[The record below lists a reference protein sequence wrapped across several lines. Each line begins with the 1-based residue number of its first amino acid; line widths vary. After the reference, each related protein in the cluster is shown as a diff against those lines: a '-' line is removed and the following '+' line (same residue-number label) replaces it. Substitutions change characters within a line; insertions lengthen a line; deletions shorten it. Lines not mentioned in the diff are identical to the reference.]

1 MTSSAQT
8 AAEARPSPGRLNYL
22 QLTQRYGMVVVLAL
36 LITVFSVLRPETFP
50 TVSNAQS
57 ILNNQAV
64 LIIIA
69 MAAMIGLIVG
79 AFDLSI
85 AATLSLGSALVVGL
99 QGQGL
104 PWPAAVL
111 VALVVGAAIGF
122 VNGAFVVAKF
132 NSFVV
137 TLATSTIISGLAM
150 WYTGGQVIFA
160 KIDPSFLSAG
170 RGRLFGFVYPLYLTA
185 ALVAILAFLL
195 EHTPLGRKLYATGD
209 NLEAA
214 RLTGLPTGPL
224 AMTGLIAGGV
234 LSALAGV
241 VQSAKI
247 GSGQPDIGAVF
258 LLPAFAAAFL
268 GASSVRPGRFNP
280 LGTVLGVYLV
290 ATGFTGLVLLGVDIW
305 IQPIFYGLVLLVAIC
320 APRLAEYVRARGER
334 KTMLNKVRSAL
345 NAAPGP

>member
-1 MTSSAQT
+1 MTSSART
-8 AAEARPSPGRLNYL
+8 AAELRPSRGRLNYL
-22 QLTQRYGMVVVLAL
+22 QLTQRYGMVGVLAL
-36 LITVFSVLRPETFP
+36 LIAIFSVLRPDTFP

-69 MAAMIGLIVG
+69 MAAMMGLIVG

-104 PWPAAVL
+104 PWPVAAL
-111 VALVVGAAIGF
+111 AALVVGAAIGF

-160 KIDPSFLSAG
+160 KIDPSFLVAG

-185 ALVAILAFLL
+185 ILVAILAFML

-234 LSALAGV
+234 LAALAGV

-268 GASSVRPGRFNP
+268 WRIGHPPRTLQSAGNCAWRLSCCNGIYGAGPARGGYLDPTDLLRPRASCRD
-280 LGTVLGVYLV
+280 LC
-290 ATGFTGLVLLGVDIW
+290 AT
-305 IQPIFYGLVLLVAIC
+305 
-320 APRLAEYVRARGER
+320 PRRVRARAR
-334 KTMLNKVRSAL
+334 
-345 NAAPGP
+345 

>member
-8 AAEARPSPGRLNYL
+8 AAEARPSLNYL

-36 LITVFSVLRPETFP
+36 LIIVFSVLRPETFP

-69 MAAMIGLIVG
+69 MAAMMGLIVG

-85 AATLSLGSALVVGL
+85 AATLSLGSALAVGL

-104 PWPAAVL
+104 PWPAAAL

-160 KIDPSFLSAG
+160 KIDPSFVSAG
-170 RGRLFGFVYPLYLTA
+170 RGRLLGFVYPLYLTA

-241 VQSAKI
+241 VQAAKI

-268 GASSVRPGRFNP
+268 GASAIRPGRFNP

-334 KTMLNKVRSAL
+334 KTMLNKVRSVL